1 MERDK
6 NEQFC
11 LDMLPRVSRTFAP
24 TIRMLPR
31 ILSLQVT
38 VAYLLCRVAD
48 TIEDSSVLD
57 VEQKKKILQAYASL
71 LQRERSY
78 LAPDGFMQRLQIL
91 PRRGA
96 EYELLHH
103 FPLLMAVYAR
113 FPLNVRKGISTW
125 VVEMVSGMRKY
136 AQSKY
141 NATQNFLNTLS
152 DMDEYI
158 YYVAGTVGNMVTVL
172 FSHYSPH
179 IDRRITKK
187 LEKNAEAFGKGLQM
201 INIIRDMPADWR
213 YHRSY
218 VPNEL
223 LTKYDLTR
231 QSVFSSR
238 SSMRSRE
245 MVGELID
252 LALSYL
258 DGAVQYI
265 VDIPKAELRIRLACL
280 LPLFWA
286 LRTLLH
292 LKNNLDAFFNKEKI
306 KISRA
311 MLGQELCFAHVS
323 ALSNQLLKRR
333 YHILRQAITSA

>member
-1 MERDK
+1 MERDT

-11 LDMLPRVSRTFAP
+11 LDILPRVSRTFAP

-31 ILSLQVT
+31 PLSLHVT

-57 VEQKKKILQAYASL
+57 VEHKKAILRAYASL
-71 LQRERSY
+71 LQREQFC
-78 LAPDGFMQRLQIL
+78 LAPDGFVQRLRQL

-96 EYELLHH
+96 EYELLHN

-141 NATQNFLNTLS
+141 NSNQNFLDTLR

-158 YYVAGTVGNMVTVL
+158 YYVAGTVGNMLTVL
-172 FSHYSPH
+172 FAHYSSR

-201 INIIRDMPADWR
+201 INIIRDMPADWQ

-218 VPNEL
+218 IPNEL

-231 QSVFSSR
+231 QSVFSPRAAVR
-238 SSMRSRE
+238 SGE
-245 MVGELID
+245 MVEELID

-258 DGAVQYI
+258 DGALQYI

-292 LKNNLDAFFNKEKI
+292 LKNNLNAFFNKEKI

-311 MLGQELCFAHVS
+311 VLRKELCFAHVS
-323 ALSNQLLKRR
+323 ALSNRLLKRR
-333 YHILRQAITSA
+333 YHTLRQAITSA

>member
-1 MERDK
+1 MARDK

-11 LDMLPRVSRTFAP
+11 LDILPRVSRTFAP
-24 TIRMLPR
+24 TIRMLPWP
-31 ILSLQVT
+31 LSLHVT

-57 VEQKKKILQAYASL
+57 VEHKKDILRIYASL
-71 LQRERSY
+71 LQKEPSH
-78 LAPDGFMQRLQIL
+78 LVPDKFMQHLQTL
-91 PRRGA
+91 PHRGA
-96 EYELLHH
+96 EYELVHN
-103 FPLLMAVYAR
+103 FPLLMDVYAG

-141 NATQNFLNTLS
+141 NATQNFLNTLR

-158 YYVAGTVGNMVTVL
+158 YYVAGTVGNMLTVL
-172 FSHYSPH
+172 FARYSSH
-179 IDRRITKK
+179 IDRGVAKK

-201 INIIRDMPADWR
+201 INIIRDMPSDWR

-218 VPNEL
+218 IPNEL

-231 QSVFSSR
+231 QSVFSPQATV
-238 SSMRSRE
+238 RSRA
-245 MVGELID
+245 MIGELIA

-258 DGAVQYI
+258 DGALQYI
-265 VDIPKAELRIRLACL
+265 MDIPKAERRIRLACL

-286 LRTLLH
+286 LRTLLQ
-292 LKNNLDAFFNKEKI
+292 LKHNLDGFFNKEKI

-311 MLGQELCFAHVS
+311 TIREELFLAHVS
-323 ALSNQLLKRR
+323 VLSNRLLKRR
-333 YHILRQAITSA
+333 YHILRRAITGT

>member
-1 MERDK
+1 
-6 NEQFC
+6 
-11 LDMLPRVSRTFAP
+11 
-24 TIRMLPR
+24 
-31 ILSLQVT
+31 VT

-48 TIEDSSVLD
+48 TIEDSSALD
-57 VEQKKKILQAYASL
+57 VEHKKDILRAYASL
-71 LQRERSY
+71 LRRERSC
-78 LAPDGFMQRLQIL
+78 LAPDGFMQRLPIL

-96 EYELLHH
+96 EYELLHN
-103 FPLLMAVYAR
+103 FPSLMAVYAR
-113 FPLNVRKGISTW
+113 FPLNVRRGISTW
-125 VVEMVSGMRKY
+125 VVEMVTGMRKY

-141 NATQNFLNTLS
+141 NSTQNFLNTLC

-158 YYVAGTVGNMVTVL
+158 YYVAGTVGNMLTVL
-172 FSHYSPH
+172 FAHHSSH
-179 IDRRITKK
+179 IDRRIAKK

-218 VPNEL
+218 IPNEL

-231 QSVFSSR
+231 QSVFSPR
-238 SSMRSRE
+238 AAVHSRE

-252 LALSYL
+252 LALTYL
-258 DGAVQYI
+258 DGALQYI

-311 MLGQELCFAHVS
+311 TLRKELCFAHIS

-333 YHILRQAITSA
+333 YHTLRQAIMGA

>member
-1 MERDK
+1 MDRDT

-11 LDMLPRVSRTFAP
+11 IDILPKVSRTFAP
-24 TIRMLPR
+24 TIRMLPQP
-31 ILSLQVT
+31 LSLHVT

-57 VEQKKKILQAYASL
+57 VEHKKAILRAYASL
-71 LQRERSY
+71 LQRERSC
-78 LAPDGFMQRLQIL
+78 LSPDGFMQRLRTL

-96 EYELLHH
+96 EYELLHN
-103 FPLLMAVYAR
+103 FPSLMAVYAR
-113 FPLNVRKGISTW
+113 FPLNVRKGISIW

-141 NATQNFLNTLS
+141 NSTQNFLNTLR
-152 DMDEYI
+152 DVDDYI
-158 YYVAGTVGNMVTVL
+158 YYVAGTVGNMLTVL
-172 FSHYSPH
+172 FAHYSSR
-179 IDRRITKK
+179 IDRRIAKK

-218 VPNEL
+218 IPNEL
-223 LTKYDLTR
+223 LAKYDLTR
-231 QSVFSSR
+231 QSVFSPR
-238 SSMRSRE
+238 AAVRSRE
-245 MVGELID
+245 MVDELID

-258 DGAVQYI
+258 DGALQYI

-286 LRTLLH
+286 LQTLLH
-292 LKNNLDAFFNKEKI
+292 LKNNFDVFFNKEKI

-311 MLGQELCFAHVS
+311 TLREELCFAHVS
-323 ALSNQLLKRR
+323 VLSNQLLRRR
-333 YHILRQAITSA
+333 YHTLRQAITSA